1 MVQLKLLIVSLTF
14 FELLVNFDA
23 VLRCPKGERVDVS
36 RGSKPRCAPCHK
48 GTYQPDE
55 NESQSCKPCT
65 KCNQKSGSDPIQVC
79 TEDTNTKCQCRGN
92 FTPLDKSDN
101 STCKCDIGF
110 ELKSGECSECEV
122 GYFSTSI
129 DSTCRK
135 WRECKSGV
143 HKAGTKTS
151 DALCK
156 DESNDDA
163 YVSATPTP
171 NNIVP
176 AVKHST
182 SDRPHE
188 GAQTQKIHTT
198 TTTSAPGL
206 SITRSPPVQ
215 PPTAGSHIGVILILG
230 IVLLFVLTAVACKQH
245 IIPKERQ
252 QPDQKNESLCRKPV
266 EESGHSSEAL
276 LKQNP

>member
-1 MVQLKLLIVSLTF
+1 MFTSLSF
-14 FELLVNFDA
+14 ILHF
-23 VLRCPKGERVDVS
+23 R
-36 RGSKPRCAPCHK
+36 
-48 GTYQPDE
+48 
-55 NESQSCKPCT
+55 
-65 KCNQKSGSDPIQVC
+65 
-79 TEDTNTKCQCRGN
+79 
-92 FTPLDKSDN
+92 
-101 STCKCDIGF
+101 
-110 ELKSGECSECEV
+110 
-122 GYFSTSI
+122 
-129 DSTCRK
+129 
-135 WRECKSGV
+135 CKSGV

-215 PPTAGSHIGVILILG
+215 PPTAGSHIGKKFAA
-230 IVLLFVLTAVACKQH
+230 LFFLSFYY
-245 IIPKERQ
+245 ISS
-252 QPDQKNESLCRKPV
+252 DQKMYII
-266 EESGHSSEAL
+266 
-276 LKQNP
+276 

>member
-1 MVQLKLLIVSLTF
+1 MQSSG
-14 FELLVNFDA
+14 
-23 VLRCPKGERVDVS
+23 PK
-36 RGSKPRCAPCHK
+36 CAPCHK
-48 GTYQPDE
+48 GTYQPYE

-65 KCNQKSGSDPIQVC
+65 KCNGKSGSVAIQNC
-79 TEDTNTKCQCRGN
+79 TKDTNTKCQCRGN

-143 HKAGTKTS
+143 HKAGTKIS
-151 DALCK
+151 DAICK
-156 DESNDDA
+156 NESNDDT
-163 YVSATPTP
+163 YVSASPTP
-171 NNIVP
+171 NNIVTP
-176 AVKHST
+176 VIRFT

-198 TTTSAPGL
+198 TTTSAPQHFFTQ
-206 SITRSPPVQ
+206 SPVQ
-215 PPTAGSHIGVILILG
+215 PPTAGSHIGMILILG
-230 IVLLFVLTAVACKQH
+230 IVLLLVLTAVACKQH
-245 IIPKERQ
+245 TIPKERPQ
-252 QPDQKNESLCRKPV
+252 QEQKNESLCRKPV
-266 EESGHSSEAL
+266 EESGHSSKAL